1 MADEPKKKTTYW
13 VDTQDRGNMVAIRR
27 VYGLASDAAAIRYA
41 LQKVAREA
49 RAEEQR
55 CPG

>member
-1 MADEPKKKTTYW
+1 MPDEAKKKTTFW
-13 VDTQDRGNMVAIRR
+13 VDSQDRDNMGAIRR
-27 VYGLASDAAAIRYA
+27 VYGLVSDSAAIRYA

-55 CPG
+55 